1 MASTD
6 PLIVA
11 LYGGPGTGKSTTAA
25 LLFAELKLLGY
36 NAELVTEYAKDLTW
50 EQRRTTLGNQPY
62 VTAKQLWHLDRL
74 SDQVDVIIT
83 DTSPL
88 LALIYGHDLVDEFK
102 AYIKADWKARRTVDI
117 FLRRDP
123 SRPYNVRGRAQSA
136 TQATK
141 LDQRIK
147 ELLRYTGTPYTEAQ
161 VSLDGAHVRRNLL
174 HYVERNL
181 VEVGEKG

>member
-1 MASTD
+1 MTT

-25 LLFAELKLLGY
+25 MLFAELKLAGY

-50 EQRRTTLGNQPY
+50 EQRRATLGNQPY

-88 LALIYGHDLVDEFK
+88 LALIYGHDLMDEFK
-102 AYIKADWKARRTVDI
+102 AYIKADWKARSTLDI

-123 SRPYNVRGRAQSA
+123 KRGYNPRGRSQTA

-141 LDQRIK
+141 LDTRIL
-147 ELLRYTGTPYTEAQ
+147 ELLRYTGTEHVDYRVCA
-161 VSLDGAHVRRNLL
+161 DGSHVRYLKRE
-174 HYVERNL
+174 VERRL
-181 VEVGEKG
+181 

>member
-1 MASTD
+1 MPDA

-25 LLFAELKLLGY
+25 LLFAELKLRGY

-50 EQRRTTLGNQPY
+50 EQRSAALGNQPY

-74 SDQVDVIIT
+74 NDQVDVIIT

-88 LALIYGHDLVDEFK
+88 LALIYGRNLLDEFK
-102 AYIKADWKARRTVDI
+102 KYIVADWKSRRTVDI

-123 SRPYNVRGRAQSA
+123 KRGYNVRGRNQTAV
-136 TQATK
+136 QATR
-141 LDQRIK
+141 LDRRI
-147 ELLRYTGTPYTEAQ
+147 EDLLVFTETPYASYQ
-161 VSLDGAHVRRNLL
+161 ISLDGAHVHDNILP
-174 HYVERNL
+174 YVEGKL
-181 VEVGEKG
+181 G